1 MFQKKQYEYILK
13 SLYYL
18 SLVFA
23 VYYLYKNNFLDNL
36 LQLENYYLLSV
47 SLVILFTAQLS
58 EAKCLQLAIQ
68 MQERKRELGYP
79 KTFIVFG
86 KTIFTKYIPGKVF
99 LFIALIF
106 YLNKFKI
113 SKTNG
118 LAAMMNFQIIS
129 LWSGLIAGLG
139 FLLAGKNFSP
149 WLKFNALIFIVIFAA
164 VIIVKPIQ
172 KLLDKIAQKILRREI
187 SIFHYPAKQ
196 VWQLILFFML
206 TWLLNG
212 VGFYLL
218 IGAKTSLPVLWQAI
232 LIFPLARTVGTLSVI
247 TPGGLGVREGAIAG
261 LLSLCGLSLPV
272 GVAISVLARIWS
284 FIGELFAYL
293 LALFF
298 EKNSD
303 LS

>member
-1 MFQKKQYEYILK
+1 MLQKTHYEYILK

-18 SLVFA
+18 SMVFA

-36 LQLENYYLLSV
+36 LQLENYRFLSL
-47 SLVILFTAQLS
+47 SLIVLFMAQLS
-58 EAKCLQLAIQ
+58 EARCLQLAIQ
-68 MQERKRELGYP
+68 MQERKSEMGYR
-79 KTFIVFG
+79 KTFVVFG

-99 LFIALIF
+99 LFIALVF

-139 FLLAGKNFSP
+139 FLLAGEGFSP
-149 WLKFNALIFIVIFAA
+149 WLKLNALIFIVLFAA
-164 VIIVKPIQ
+164 VIVIKPIQ
-172 KLLDKIAQKILRREI
+172 KLLDKTAEKILRREI

-196 VWQLILFFML
+196 IWGLILFFML

-218 IGAKTSLPVLWQAI
+218 IGAKTSVAVLWQAV
-232 LIFPLARTVGTLSVI
+232 LIFPLARTIGTLSII

-261 LLSLCGLSLPV
+261 LLTLCGVSLPV

-298 EKNSD
+298 EKKN
-303 LS
+303 